1 MTQARTGDRRIKE
14 IELKLMLSRIADS
27 RKQPEQA
34 LAYLLQARTAAATGQ
49 VYRLLGDAE
58 ERLAEAYRNRGDLN
72 TAAGH
77 AAAAVAATTAAG
89 SRFTLP
95 NRIGTQAEIAAAQGR
110 VATADRLYDQ
120 ATDIVEGI
128 MVNVPSRTAQ
138 MRLVGVMS
146 QLYAGHFALAAG
158 QMKNLEKAYRIIER
172 ARGRA
177 LADILRVVPS
187 DNPLPAD
194 DERLSAISTLQ
205 LRLMRARTA
214 AERQRLLDD
223 LFEVEQRVSVTLNSG
238 VGNSGS
244 QVRGNGE
251 RANRERCSARW
262 RQGKFCWNS
271 CCLNR
276 VRTAWQL
283 RRKAFSWCR
292 SLARRTL
299 RISRNVLVRTCR
311 LAEPLRDRESRA
323 L

>member
-1 MTQARTGDRRIKE
+1 M
-14 IELKLMLSRIADS
+14 
-27 RKQPEQA
+27 
-34 LAYLLQARTAAATGQ
+34 
-49 VYRLLGDAE
+49 
-58 ERLAEAYRNRGDLN
+58 
-72 TAAGH
+72 
-77 AAAAVAATTAAG
+77 
-89 SRFTLP
+89 
-95 NRIGTQAEIAAAQGR
+95 
-110 VATADRLYDQ
+110 ATADRLYDQ
-120 ATDIVEGI
+120 ATDIVEAI

-158 QMKNLEKAYRIIER
+158 QLKNLEKAYRIIER

-194 DERLSAISTLQ
+194 DDRLSAISALQ

-238 VGNSGS
+238 VGTAAARYGAPARRES
-244 QVRGNGE
+244 
-251 RANRERCSARW
+251 ERCSARW

-283 RRKAFSWCR
+283 RRKAFSWCALPGKTHLENLSQR
-292 SLARRTL
+292 AREDLQAGRASTGAASRELYDVMLAPLRAAMARGTPPVCCARRT
-299 RISRNVLVRTCR
+299 TP
-311 LAEPLRDRESRA
+311 LAA
-323 L
+323 V